1 MLKLKFNQIH
11 RISRAPQYSKLTSNL
26 NFSENFIYVLE
37 KQNFSGGRKGILNLV
52 PKKKKKNFH
61 EVPWVGNASQRK
73 TIQRNLDTELVSYIF

>member
-37 KQNFSGGRKGILNLV
+37 KQDFSGGRKRILNLV
-52 PKKKKKNFH
+52 PSKKYPRGSLGRERFSKKDYTR
-61 EVPWVGNASQRK
+61 EP
-73 TIQRNLDTELVSYIF
+73 